1 MGPKIIPESLFH
13 LEELAHHI
21 LNTIII
27 SHESDVDGVFS
38 AAIALQRYPQ
48 GRIFFTSYGK
58 ENFNRV
64 FNLVYTEILESS
76 CKGMV
81 IFTDL
86 GLNEELIEIVTEFF
100 SFLRSNSW
108 EILWIDH
115 HPWPSKSIEFF
126 KTEQGISR
134 LVLDNS
140 GRKCAAELVYEYFLL
155 GNNKARLLASI
166 AHTSDFL
173 LNDQIY
179 PPLPELITY
188 YKNIPNFYSKL
199 RELAIKASS
208 GVLWDVTMQQEY
220 LVYCKHRDESK
231 SESIKKMQIVELSNG
246 MKIAVIPSSPYIQVS
261 LFSEEIF
268 REAKLDAIFFLS
280 DEGKVSIRRNNP
292 NIKCNEIASNLLE
305 GGGHEYAAGGHIRS
319 EPTKIDM
326 VISELRNATE
336 ISLTKQ

>member
-1 MGPKIIPESLFH
+1 M
-13 LEELAHHI
+13 
-21 LNTIII
+21 NTIIV

-38 AAIALQRYPQ
+38 AAIVLQRYPQ

-58 ENFNRV
+58 ENLIRV
-64 FNLVYTEILESS
+64 FNLVYNEVLGSS
-76 CKGMV
+76 SRGMI

-86 GLNEELIEIVTEFF
+86 GLNEELIEMVTELF
-100 SFLRSNSW
+100 SFLRANSW

-115 HPWPSKSIEFF
+115 HPWPSKSIELFQG
-126 KTEQGISR
+126 EQGISK

-140 GRKCAAELVYEYFLL
+140 GTKCAAELVYEYFLP

-166 AHTSDFL
+166 AHSSDFL
-173 LNDQIY
+173 LKDQIY

-199 RELAIKASS
+199 TELAIKASN
-208 GVLWDVTMQQEY
+208 GVLWDVTMQFEY
-220 LVYCKHRDESK
+220 LAYCKHRDESK

-246 MKIAVIPSSPYIQVS
+246 MKLAVIPSSPYIQAS

-268 REAKLDAIFFLS
+268 RETKLDALFFLS

-319 EPTKIDM
+319 EPTKMDS

-336 ISLTKQ
+336 ITLTKQ